1 MNPSTSP
8 AGVRRRDLL
17 RGIAAAGAFASTSG
31 LLSACGGLA
40 GSQQAG
46 GTGGTT
52 LKIAHITPQ
61 TGPLAGFTE
70 PDAYLLD
77 LVRATY
83 AKGVQVGGTT
93 YQLEIITKDAASDS
107 NRAAEAAREA
117 ILQDQVDLIL
127 TGVTP
132 TVANPV
138 SDQAEAA
145 GVPCIASIVPWESW
159 FTGRGGDPATGF
171 RYTFC
176 FFTGVS
182 GETRAVPPVW
192 QRLTDAN
199 GVIGAL
205 WPNNSDGDAFRGGF
219 TPAIEQIG
227 LRLVDPGP
235 YAEPAS
241 DYSAQIARFRSDD
254 VQIFTGVP
262 APPDFATF
270 WRQSRQNG
278 FLPRHAYVHKAIL
291 FPAGVEALGDL
302 GENLMTSAWWTPDV
316 PYTSSLD
323 GMTAKVLAEGYQQQS
338 GRQWLQPMGFTYALF
353 EVALAAL
360 KASTAPK
367 DREAVADALRSLQTE
382 TIVGPLDFGGGP
394 APNVAFTPVFPT
406 QWQRGT
412 GAYPYELVIVDNT
425 LAPDVKVTGDVKP
438 LPGSGAGT

>member
-1 MNPSTSP
+1 
-8 AGVRRRDLL
+8 
-17 RGIAAAGAFASTSG
+17 
-31 LLSACGGLA
+31 
-40 GSQQAG
+40 
-46 GTGGTT
+46 
-52 LKIAHITPQ
+52 
-61 TGPLAGFTE
+61 
-70 PDAYLLD
+70 
-77 LVRATY
+77 
-83 AKGVQVGGTT
+83 
-93 YQLEIITKDAASDS
+93 
-107 NRAAEAAREA
+107 
-117 ILQDQVDLIL
+117 
-127 TGVTP
+127 
-132 TVANPV
+132 
-138 SDQAEAA
+138 
-145 GVPCIASIVPWESW
+145 
-159 FTGRGGDPATGF
+159 
-171 RYTFC
+171 
-176 FFTGVS
+176 
-182 GETRAVPPVW
+182 VPPVW
-192 QRLTDAN
+192 QRLTDTN

-227 LRLVDPGP
+227 FRLVDPGP

-241 DYSAQIARFRSDD
+241 DYSAQIARFRTDD

-323 GMTAKVLAEGYQQQS
+323 GMTAKALAEGYQQQS

-382 TIVGPLDFGGGP
+382 TIVGPLDFAGGP

>member
-1 MNPSTSP
+1 MRNSPS
-8 AGVRRRDLL
+8 VRRRDFL
-17 RGIAAAGAFASTSG
+17 RGVAAAGAVASTSS
-31 LLSACGGLA
+31 LLAACGGLA
-40 GSQQAG
+40 GSGQSG
-46 GTGGTT
+46 STGGTT
-52 LKIAHITPQ
+52 IRIAHIVPQ

-77 LVRATY
+77 LVRAVY

-117 ILQDQVDLIL
+117 ILQDQVDLIV

-182 GETRAVPPVW
+182 GETKAVPPVW
-192 QRLTDAN
+192 QRLTDTN

-227 LRLVDPGP
+227 FRLVDPGP

-241 DYSAQIARFRSDD
+241 DYSAQIARFRTDD

-302 GENLMTSAWWTPDV
+302 GENLMTSAWWTPDL

-323 GMTAKVLAEGYQQQS
+323 GTTAKVLAEGYQQQS

-353 EVALAAL
+353 EVAFAAL
-360 KASTAPK
+360 KASADPK
-367 DREAVADALRSLQTE
+367 DRDAVADALRSMQTE

-425 LAPDVKVTGDVKP
+425 LAPDVQVTGDVKP
-438 LPGSGAGT
+438 LPGSGAGS